1 MYKELKNN
9 YLYILNLISCFI
21 IIAIGIKVFVAPHIA
36 TLIWK
41 EDYKK
46 MVFVCDN
53 VMRDHLVAKNKVI
66 VEANEENIEQLK
78 SSEIGLISCHK
89 YDKLRKKMQTWGVT
103 EAKLGLIG
111 LEAIEENADNVRK
124 FVEIHEFNY

>member
-1 MYKELKNN
+1 MFCYYCNWSK
-9 YLYILNLISCFI
+9 SFCR
-21 IIAIGIKVFVAPHIA
+21 PHIA

-66 VEANEENIEQLK
+66 VETNEENIEQLK

-89 YDKLRKKMQTWGVT
+89 YDKLRKKCKPGVSQ
-103 EAKLGLIG
+103 KQ
-111 LEAIEENADNVRK
+111 N
-124 FVEIHEFNY
+124 